1 MALIPDH
8 RPVILLTDSYS
19 TSISECENFMEY
31 DSESLIE
38 MIL

>member
-19 TSISECENFMEY
+19 TSIPKTLG
-31 DSESLIE
+31 DV
-38 MIL
+38 ILNHLLKWQ